1 MAIINGKALVKDGK
15 AVDKVFSNGRQVYSR
30 NLLKGTRTPVSLT
43 GNNTF
48 NQSGSLYSFANGK
61 SVKYQGLSVGDT
73 LTCEFDWTVSNPTSG
88 TFEAHLNGPNWQRLS
103 QKTSITSENK
113 SGHNKISFVVDAGF
127 LDGTANAIR
136 LRADYLTTD
145 SVITISKLH
154 FTKGSTATPWTPA
167 PEDYI

>member
-30 NLLKGTRTPVSLT
+30 NLLKGTRIPSSLT
-43 GNNTF
+43 GNNTL

-61 SVKYQGLSVGDT
+61 NVQNQGLSVGDT

-88 TFEAHLNGPNWQRLS
+88 TFEVHLNGPNWQRLS
-103 QKTSITSENK
+103 QKISITSENK

-136 LRADYLTTD
+136 CRADYLPTY
-145 SVITISKLH
+145 SVLTISYVK
-154 FTKGSTATPWTPA
+154 FAKGSTATWTPA